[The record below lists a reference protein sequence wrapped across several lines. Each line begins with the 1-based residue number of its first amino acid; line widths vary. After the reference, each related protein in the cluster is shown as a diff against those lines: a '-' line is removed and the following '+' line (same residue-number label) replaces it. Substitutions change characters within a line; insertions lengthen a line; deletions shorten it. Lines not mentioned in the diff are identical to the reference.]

1 MASPNV
7 YSRPAGAME
16 TFFKKL
22 GDSGPREGPE
32 HGACLGVFQLEF
44 PDIMSKVRAAQY
56 IAAAWETLGKRYP
69 VLRAEISEPPFPVDK
84 MGRERPIIT
93 VRSST
98 EATFGET
105 SFSTHPGC
113 PSIDALF
120 STTPHISQSKTATCH
135 WLPDPGQVILR
146 LSHWRTDGLGKLL
159 LAHEFLSTLGSLV
172 QFGHEQGH
180 VDVKT
185 VLTRWRQQQ
194 QQTQSSPPMLSP
206 SVEELVRKYLP
217 PPTNPK
223 EASASA
229 ADALVRTLVDGPPS
243 IALPTTGGGPNT
255 TSRAAIRLSTRASE
269 RLRDS
274 CRASGFTVTCALNAA
289 IIRATLPHIPSKPG
303 AEPGSYALFAPVD
316 LRAPLM
322 AALPSVPEV
331 QTYCSRPTGN
341 YVSGLPL
348 RIGGVAGK
356 SFAVLARE
364 LAASYASRDATRG
377 ELLHIAEPYADKMAD
392 LFATFGGSPGC
403 PYPGTPV
410 ITSLGVLDGLIGET
424 YPPPKQQ
431 DGRNDTASAAGKPVL
446 RVTDLWNSPEC
457 ATGILTLSPWSWAGK
472 LTLSAV
478 WNDRFYD
485 RSIATKIL
493 HKTMDELED
502 GLGMPKQRDSYQII
516 YACSDDATRV
526 NRVPIKPIPKPKTMP
541 VPWLTGTPPGM
552 PLRISSGRR
561 IGLGVA
567 FIAGSFLI
575 ASMAMRKSRVSVDRD
590 RSNYDAANILPRIV
604 STGSLV
610 RKF

>member
-1 MASPNV
+1 MAKSPEV

-32 HGACLGVFQLEF
+32 HGVCLCILQLQF
-44 PDIMSKVRAAQY
+44 PDTLSEAEAAQY
-56 IAAAWETLGKRYP
+56 IATAWETLGRRYP
-69 VLRAEISEPPFPVDK
+69 ALRAEISEPPYLVDEV
-84 MGRERPIIT
+84 GRERPIIT

-105 SFSTHPGC
+105 SFSTHPGS

-120 STTPHISQSKTATCH
+120 STTPSLSQSKTATCH

-146 LSHWRTDGLGKLL
+146 LSHWRADGMGTIL
-159 LAHEFLSTLGSLV
+159 LAHEFLSTLGNLV
-172 QFGHEQGH
+172 QFGHEQNH
-180 VDVKT
+180 VDFET

-194 QQTQSSPPMLSP
+194 QQTQSSPPTLSP

-217 PPTNPK
+217 PPTNPE

-243 IALPTTGGGPNT
+243 ITLPTTGGGPNT
-255 TSRAAIRLSTRASE
+255 TSRAAIRLSMRASA

-274 CRASGFTVTCALNAA
+274 CRASGFSVTCALNAA
-289 IIRATLPHIPSKPG
+289 IIRATLSHIPNTPG
-303 AEPGSYALFAPVD
+303 VDPGSYSLFAPVD

-348 RIGGVAGK
+348 RIDGVAGK
-356 SFAVLARE
+356 SFKVLARE
-364 LAASYASRDATRG
+364 LAASYASREAARG
-377 ELLHIAEPYADKMAD
+377 KLLHLAEPYIDKMAD

-410 ITSLGVLDGLIGET
+410 ISSLGVLDGVIRET

-431 DGRNDTASAAGKPVL
+431 DGSNDIASAADQRGKPVL
-446 RVTDLWNSPEC
+446 RVTDLWNSGEC
-457 ATGILTLSPWSWAGK
+457 ATGIMSLTPWSWAGK

-485 RSIATKIL
+485 RNIATKIL
-493 HKTMDELED
+493 HKTMEELED
-502 GLGMPKQRDSYQII
+502 GLGMPKQRDSYRII
-516 YACSDDATRV
+516 YGCSDDATRV
-526 NRVPIKPIPKPKTMP
+526 NRLPIEPFPKPKSMP
-541 VPWLTGTPPGM
+541 VPWLTRTPRGM
-552 PLRISSGRR
+552 PLQLSGRR

-567 FIAGSFLI
+567 FIAGSFFT
-575 ASMAMRKSRVSVDRD
+575 ASMVMRKTRVSV
-590 RSNYDAANILPRIV
+590 
-604 STGSLV
+604 
-610 RKF
+610 